1 MPEVIVY
8 AVEGRSKE
16 AKHSLMRDIT
26 AAVVQNFSVHPDLV
40 TVQIVE
46 ATADT
51 KSKGGIPYSV
61 RKPGDIFADPATG
74 GD

>member
-1 MPEVIVY
+1 VPEVFVY

-16 AKHSLMRDIT
+16 AKHGLLRDIT
-26 AAVVQNFSVHPDLV
+26 EAVVKNFGVAPDLV

-46 ATADT
+46 APADN

-61 RKPGDIFADPATG
+61 RPPSEIGKS
-74 GD
+74 